1 MNYVDA
7 FVSITSVL
15 EIYVATST
23 DTTLPNAVLIRLKLA
38 VNGDYYYDYYHCYYY
53 RYRYC
58 YYYCYQYYYYY
69 FTVTVTTGGRVQRV
83 VVDRKAQGL
92 PARGVSSSSIIPTLT
107 DQKKSGALGP

>member
-38 VNGDYYYDYYHCYYY
+38 VNGDDYYDY
-53 RYRYC
+53 
-58 YYYCYQYYYYY
+58 
-69 FTVTVTTGGRVQRV
+69 
-83 VVDRKAQGL
+83 
-92 PARGVSSSSIIPTLT
+92 
-107 DQKKSGALGP
+107 